1 MKSLNYLLL
10 FSLSIILLSCKKGEV
25 PDTNKKYIGNWK
37 NTNNLDESYRIIIR
51 ADGTAE
57 YHEKSAA
64 TYKDLTG
71 YVFFDGY
78 DFKIG
83 SKNLAGKK
91 FKTNSIPERVTI
103 SVTPYKYYLIATF
116 NGIEYINDLQ

>member
-1 MKSLNYLLL
+1 MKSPILL
-10 FSLSIILLSCKKGEV
+10 FLLVLGSFFQSCKKGEV
-25 PDTNKKYIGNWK
+25 PDTNQKYIGNWR

-51 ADGTAE
+51 QDGTAE
-57 YHEKSAA
+57 YHEKSAFGF
-64 TYKDLTG
+64 KDLTG

-83 SKNLAGKK
+83 TKNLGSKK

-103 SVTPYKYYLIATF
+103 TVTPYQYYLKATF
-116 NGIEYINDLQ
+116 NGIEYINELQ

>member
-1 MKSLNYLLL
+1 MKALHVLIVIALSSL
-10 FSLSIILLSCKKGEV
+10 ILSCKKGEV
-25 PDTNKKYIGNWK
+25 PDTNKKYIGNWR

-51 ADGTAE
+51 EDGTAE

-83 SKNLAGKK
+83 TKNLVGKK

-103 SVTPYKYYLIATF
+103 TVTPYKYYLIATF
-116 NGIEYINDLQ
+116 NGIQYINDLQ